1 MNIVR
6 AAAGLADYPAGST
19 TAANGLDRVLHEKR
33 YSLFGEGHRWVDMRR
48 YGRLGD
54 LPIDRPGR
62 GDRAIARMEIPN
74 SEFSG
79 Q

>member
-33 YSLFGEGHRWVDMRR
+33 YSLFGEGHRWIDMRR
-48 YGRLGD
+48 YGRLGQ
-54 LPIDRPGR
+54 LPLDRPG
-62 GDRAIARMEIPN
+62 DSVLTRMVVPLA
-74 SEFSG
+74 EFSG